1 MRPLL
6 FFLVVLTV
14 MALAGMGVP
23 ELGDFASFSG
33 IPAGLGLLGVW
44 VVVFLVNGFGEE
56 TGWRGYA
63 LPGLQRRFGP
73 VTSTVVLAGVWAG
86 WHLPQFFYLRSYEEF
101 PAAMIPVFLGGL
113 FGGAVVLTWVNNH
126 TGGSILAVAVWHALH
141 A

>member
-23 ELGDFASFSG
+23 EQGDFASFSG

-63 LPGLQRRFGP
+63 LPGLQTGSGRSRPRWSSRGCGP
-73 VTSTVVLAGVWAG
+73 DGT
-86 WHLPQFFYLRSYEEF
+86 P
-101 PAAMIPVFLGGL
+101 
-113 FGGAVVLTWVNNH
+113 AVVLPAQ
-126 TGGSILAVAVWHALH
+126 L
-141 A
+141 